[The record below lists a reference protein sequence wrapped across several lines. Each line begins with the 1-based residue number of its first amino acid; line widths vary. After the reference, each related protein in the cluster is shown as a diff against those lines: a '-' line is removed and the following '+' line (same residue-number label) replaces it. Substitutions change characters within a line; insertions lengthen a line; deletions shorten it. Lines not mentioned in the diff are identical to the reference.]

1 MHYLVGDIQ
10 GCDGA
15 LDRLLEKIDFSPSR
29 DRVYVLGDLVN
40 RGPGSLATLRRL
52 RDLGESAT
60 CVLGN
65 HDWHLLAVAAGVR
78 PRHRSDTI
86 DDILDAPDRE
96 AWLDWLRQRRM
107 AVFEQG
113 WLMLHAGVVPQWD
126 LATTLGLA
134 GELEHGA
141 LWHVPGG
148 YGMRDLLEGSHAI
161 VPSTSKIGPAGSAI
175 DIPLH
180 HRVAAYVRSH
190 FDTLEVRVA
199 DAPRPD
205 EILFVIAMSTGARPH
220 ARVGGLRVDEIS
232 KFDGNR

>member
-1 MHYLVGDIQ
+1 MLFPATAELPAVDVRNLVCTVEDVWH
-10 GCDGA
+10 DGGP
-15 LDRLLEKIDFSPSR
+15 RLAAPR
-29 DRVYVLGDLVN
+29 R
-40 RGPGSLATLRRL
+40 RGSLAAVVKNPYAGRYVEDIQPMMEALKPLGREMARRL
-52 RDLGESAT
+52 VEALGGASHIESYGKGAL
-60 CVLGN
+60 V
-65 HDWHLLAVAAGVR
+65 
-78 PRHRSDTI
+78 
-86 DDILDAPDRE
+86 
-96 AWLDWLRQRRM
+96 
-107 AVFEQG
+107 
-113 WLMLHAGVVPQWD
+113 
-126 LATTLGLA
+126 GLA
-134 GELEHGA
+134 GETEHAA

-205 EILFVIAMSTGARPH
+205 ELLLVIAMSTGARPH
-220 ARVGGLRVDEIS
+220 ARVGGFRADEIS